1 MRDGYDSPLGGI
13 LSVFLLKPFSTVRS
27 VMGNGVPSTVLFST
41 FFLKFF
47 EVEFFCYVTVVHIAD
62 NYPL

>member
-13 LSVFLLKPFSTVRS
+13 LPFFLIETFFSVRS